1 MAGLNLTVDHP
12 TRLCVVHDEVGYFHM
27 WEHYSKPIPASPLV
41 GGEPAGTFS
50 KVFGIVEFKDGVK
63 RVDPTE
69 IIFRDE
75 TTDILYQIEKDENV
89 RKRIIQ
95 GPSAKGESNDRH

>member
-1 MAGLNLTVDHP
+1 MAGLNLTVEHP
-12 TRLCVVHDEVGYFHM
+12 TRLCVVRDEVGYFHM